1 MGKKIKQK
9 THKASKKR
17 FKVTG
22 TGKVRHLGQGSGNGH
37 SNNYKSRKQKR
48 SPKGMRALSSK
59 KESRKIKSLIGE

>member
-22 TGKVRHLGQGSGNGH
+22 TGKVRHLGQGAGNGH
-37 SNNYKSRKQKR
+37 SNNYKTRKQKR
-48 SPKGMRALSSK
+48 SPKGMRALKSV
-59 KESRKIKSLIGE
+59 KEAKKIKLLMGV